1 MRGQGLIFRN
11 GPESLGRSAG
21 PTRSGEGASAL
32 GKRINC
38 PLRAVVVVVVIVIVV
53 VVVIMIVVVI
63 VVVVEMCMD
72 VIDDWRRQEDF
83 TTLLKG

>member
-32 GKRINC
+32 SGGIDC
-38 PLRAVVVVVVIVIVV
+38 PFRVVVTVIVIVV
-53 VVVIMIVVVI
+53 VIMTTIMGEMGLNVIH
-63 VVVVEMCMD
+63 
-72 VIDDWRRQEDF
+72 DWC
-83 TTLLKG
+83 L

>member
-32 GKRINC
+32 GGGIDD
-38 PLRAVVVVVVIVIVV
+38 PLRVAVAVVVVVV
-53 VVVIMIVVVI
+53 VVVILVLGEMGMNVI
-63 VVVVEMCMD
+63 H
-72 VIDDWRRQEDF
+72 DWR
-83 TTLLKG
+83 L